1 MITFTTLLIASGLGG
16 AVLPVA
22 VLPVA
27 DFDIPYFQA
36 NPQVREE
43 TIRRCRDDYRLA
55 QTPECM
61 NAEAAATRSLG
72 RPLLGQELNEL
83 LQPKKPAKPSPPP
96 APVPEK
102 KVKDRAA

>member
-1 MITFTTLLIASGLGG
+1 MMTFTTLLIASGLGG
-16 AVLPVA
+16 A

-83 LQPKKPAKPSPPP
+83 LKPRKPRPPQTP
-96 APVPEK
+96 SSGNGSKE
-102 KVKDRAA
+102 RAA